1 MNKTTLKKKS
11 EIIAK
16 SVHLLS
22 TLYHDNTID
31 RLQKDLLETIL
42 GAAIWYMPNGK
53 ILFSGKISERALES
67 IRQDTKVKLVEE
79 HGFPRK
85 VAGNRLFNEH
95 LEEVKSDF
103 NNFEKL
109 FIDKFGKYNLVLK
122 EENLRLKKYQ
132 KVDNFISE
140 QESYKLAE
148 IKLVSPTADDYKLI
162 QLKKYLVKD
171 IEISDEENVEDVDLE
186 PEMISFFLCS
196 DEDKNPSNLFE
207 RFMRFVIDN
216 YSVTL
221 NENINLLKY
230 FKQEADD
237 PKFGAAIKYKRVKEY
252 KSWHFSNYA
261 STQRKRQIMNYIA
274 LELEINFMA

>member
-1 MNKTTLKKKS
+1 MNKNTLKKKS

-16 SVHLLS
+16 SVKLLS
-22 TLYHDNTID
+22 TLYHDNTIN

-53 ILFSGKISERALES
+53 ILFSGKISEKALEL
-67 IRQDTKVKLVEE
+67 IRQDTTVKLVEE

-109 FIDKFGKYNLVLK
+109 FIDKFGRYNLVLK
-122 EENLRLKKYQ
+122 EENLRLKKFQ

-140 QESYKLAE
+140 KESYQLAE

-171 IEISDEENVEDVDLE
+171 IEISDEENVENVDLQ
-186 PEMISFFLCS
+186 PETVSFFLCS

-216 YSVTL
+216 YSVTI

-252 KSWHFSNYA
+252 KGWYFSNYA
-261 STQRKRQIMNYIA
+261 NTQRKRQIMNYIA